1 METMKWRA
9 TLILGVAV
17 GLAVHLAEQS
27 PPELIIRNGLVVT
40 ADARSQTDVRIR
52 NGTIAEIG
60 RNLAPAAGARETDA
74 RGMLVLP
81 GGDDTRRHLSAE
93 VPPDRKPGSLVEDYT
108 SGSATA
114 TAVKLS

>member
-17 GLAVHLAEQS
+17 GLAVHLAAQS
-27 PPELIIRNGLVVT
+27 PPEFIIRNGLVVT

-60 RNLAPAAGARETDA
+60 RNLAPAAGLGKSTREA
-74 RGMLVLP
+74 C
-81 GGDDTRRHLSAE
+81 LSF
-93 VPPDRKPGSLVEDYT
+93 P
-108 SGSATA
+108 
-114 TAVKLS
+114 AVSILTVI